1 MLFSGNIGH
10 TETMTTEFIKFDN
23 TILYAIKKIK
33 NEQQRADIERIF
45 DEITKTIDITKDS
58 INDGVNHLLVYQT
71 NN

>member
-1 MLFSGNIGH
+1 
-10 TETMTTEFIKFDN
+10 MTTEFIKFDN

-58 INDGVNHLLVYQT
+58 INDGVNHLLFYQT

>member
-1 MLFSGNIGH
+1 MLFSGNICH

>member
-1 MLFSGNIGH
+1 MA
-10 TETMTTEFIKFDN
+10 TEFIKFDN

>member
-1 MLFSGNIGH
+1 
-10 TETMTTEFIKFDN
+10 MTTEFIKFDN

>member
-1 MLFSGNIGH
+1 MA
-10 TETMTTEFIKFDN
+10 TEFIKFDN

-58 INDGVNHLLVYQT
+58 INDGVNHLLFYQT

>member
-1 MLFSGNIGH
+1 
-10 TETMTTEFIKFDN
+10 MTTEFIKFDN

-45 DEITKTIDITKDS
+45 DEITKTMDITKDS

>member
-1 MLFSGNIGH
+1 
-10 TETMTTEFIKFDN
+10 MTTEFIKFDN

-45 DEITKTIDITKDS
+45 DEITKTIDITKDP

>member
-1 MLFSGNIGH
+1 
-10 TETMTTEFIKFDN
+10 MTTEFIKFDN

-33 NEQQRADIERIF
+33 NEQQRPDIERIF

>member
-1 MLFSGNIGH
+1 
-10 TETMTTEFIKFDN
+10 MTTEFIKFDN

-58 INDGVNHLLVYQT
+58 INDGVNHVLVYQT